1 MANWQFHPWPFV
13 IVWNEYGIYI
23 LPIYMKYVY
32 IKFSKLLLRIK
43 DFLMRFTVPKQFF
56 ILMGLGFCNIS
67 SIGHILSYLS
77 TSWSSSPHSIRS
89 ANLYTISSCEYLQSF
104 AVMHE
109 TIKCVQIFL
118 THLRNFPNCIL
129 SDHPR
134 NELLE
139 NMLNSSL
146 KVSCMMMQYI
156 FLLVK
161 TTGYSY

>member
-1 MANWQFHPWPFV
+1 
-13 IVWNEYGIYI
+13 
-23 LPIYMKYVY
+23 MKYVRTPLTQY
-32 IKFSKLLLRIK
+32 FQNCFYTKNFDMVCQNNFS
-43 DFLMRFTVPKQFF
+43 F
-56 ILMGLGFCNIS
+56 LMGLGFCNIS

-89 ANLYTISSCEYLQSF
+89 ANLYTISSWKYLQSF

-146 KVSCMMMQYI
+146 KVSWVVMMQYI
-156 FLLVK
+156 LVK
-161 TTGYSY
+161 TGYSSTVLPGTTLKC